1 MRGVRTVAAYRRFA
15 LVAHQ
20 EEPIRGFGVPVFG
33 ATQRTQLVNDVVVSV
48 NFDVCLLIVHNSSFK
63 SVF

>member
-1 MRGVRTVAAYRRFA
+1 
-15 LVAHQ
+15 
-20 EEPIRGFGVPVFG
+20 
-33 ATQRTQLVNDVVVSV
+33 VNDVVVSV